1 VPIEHPPTNPVPRNN
16 GSAKSRRHKVRDGE
30 SWHSLA
36 SRYGVAAKQII
47 YLNFRTLKPE
57 EINWYL
63 RHYVGCNR
71 QTKDGKNW
79 MFSSTANP
87 GIIYIPPDIAP
98 AEDFE
103 DQGPDDGTVVQGPTV
118 LALDVAG
125 MDTESKLYVV
135 IEKTIPLLPGEAGD
149 YLRQMLQPE
158 ALAIMAGVVVVW
170 ALSHF
175 VGIGEIV
182 DVIVLVV
189 GAAAIGAAAFTAGQ
203 ELGAFGLKTYR
214 AESEPDLDAAANHL
228 AKAIVLIGIEAV
240 LALLLKKAPKA
251 FRDQYR
257 SPVPR
262 IPSGPRSPGSRWFY
276 KPSIK
281 WDPKLPSHILGE
293 TTPWGDIKLNTR
305 LTAAE
310 AVKVARHEAV
320 HMRFAPKF
328 YPLRRIRIHLDVHS
342 YNRSYVMRYIEEML
356 AQIRAELLTDGI
368 HFKTIFEGLK
378 FPVANGYVTVSKMV
392 SEVAGVFLGPV
403 NVTEMTLFAYFSAK

>member
-1 VPIEHPPTNPVPRNN
+1 MPIEHSPTNPVPRNN
-16 GSAKSRRHKVRDGE
+16 GSANSRRHKVRDGE
-30 SWHSLA
+30 SWHSLS
-36 SRYGVAAKQII
+36 SRYGVPAKQII
-47 YLNFRTLKPE
+47 YLNFKTLRPA

-125 MDTESKLYVV
+125 MEIESKLYVV
-135 IEKTIPLLPGEAGD
+135 IEKTIPLLPGEAGE

-158 ALAIMAGVVVVW
+158 TLAIMAGVVLVW

-182 DVIVLVV
+182 DVIVLVL

-214 AESEPDLDAAANHL
+214 AESEADLDAAANHL

-251 FRDQYR
+251 FRDQHR
-257 SPVPR
+257 GAIPR
-262 IPSGPRSPGSRWFY
+262 IPTGPRSPGSGWFY
-276 KPSIK
+276 KPGIK
-281 WDPKLPSHILGE
+281 WDPNLPPNVLGE

-305 LTAAE
+305 LTASE

-320 HMRFAPKF
+320 HRWFAPKF
-328 YPLRRIRIHLDVHS
+328 YPLRRVRIHLDANS

-356 AQIRAELLTDGI
+356 AQLRAELLTEGI
-368 HFKTIFEGLK
+368 KLESVVSGFK
-378 FPVANGYVTVSKMV
+378 FPVANGYVTVAKMV
-392 SEVAGVFLGPV
+392 SEVAGVFLGPI
-403 NVTEMTLFAYFSAK
+403 NVTGMSLFAYFSAK